1 MCIRDS
7 GSSVFTL
14 VSDKDNNHD
23 EAVTIAEESY
33 TAAGAL
39 ETVQET
45 IISVRNARVEQKQEF
60 QQRNV
65 KRVLGTEVVSTS
77 VTAGPLEERDV
88 GWFDPLAQSFLVEE
102 ETGVFLTK
110 CDVFFRTKD
119 DLDIPVVFQLRTMQ
133 GGFPT
138 QKILPFSEIVLSPD
152 QVNVSGDGS
161 VATTIEF
168 KSPVYLENGG
178 EYAICL
184 ASNSTKYSVYISRIG
199 EEDLLTNT
207 FISNQPYLGSLF
219 KSQNASTWE
228 PSQWEDLKFTLYR
241 ADFIE
246 SGSVEFYNPDLT
258 EGNNQIPYLMPDS
271 LSLKSKEVRVGLGTT
286 VFDANLQLG
295 NTVYQMATQATGNL
309 VGTAGTA
316 AGPNLAITDAG
327 IGYTPAS
334 SQVTYSG
341 VNLVTITGNGR
352 GAVGSI
358 TINSGSIVSNGAT
371 ITSGGSG
378 YQIGDVVG
386 FNTLGIA
393 SVGRNA
399 RLTITSIGA
408 TSELIVNEV
417 QGNFVVGAANTV
429 MFVDSNTVV
438 RELNSE
444 NGGDVQVSSINQDND
459 GLHIKVNHKNHG
471 MYFSD
476 NKVEIYGVQSDI
488 KPTKLT
494 SAYTATSTSPL
505 SVVKAE
511 DFEEFENVGVGT
523 TNTGFLRIG
532 EEIIEYT
539 SVSGNTIGGNITRG
553 ANPVSYPV
561 GTPVYKYELADVNLK
576 RINKTHDLSDVTK
589 SDPITFDSYNIKVD
603 MSEKFNVNN
612 DDRSNDVGL
621 PQLFVGQ
628 TKSAGGY
635 DIRATQNMPFE
646 VVTPVVQNLTVKGTS
661 LTAEVRTTTGKS
673 LSGNELPFLDAG
685 YEAVALNESNYMTSP
700 RLIASKV
707 NADAKLTNLVGSKS
721 LNMRVFLNTTD
732 SRISPVIDGQRVST
746 ILTSN
751 RVNDVIDDYTTD
763 PRANSL
769 TEDPTA
775 CQYLSKELNL
785 ENPATSIKILV
796 GAHIHLDADIRAFYA
811 VSDKQGFK
819 PVFTPFPGYKN
830 LDKQGQVISPK
841 NNNGQSDTL
850 VVKSNSY
857 GFEPQDI
864 EYKDYTFTA
873 DNLPSF
879 RSYRIKIVLTSK
891 NQAYVPRMKDLR
903 VLALA

>member
-1 MCIRDS
+1 
-7 GSSVFTL
+7 
-14 VSDKDNNHD
+14 
-23 EAVTIAEESY
+23 
-33 TAAGAL
+33 
-39 ETVQET
+39 
-45 IISVRNARVEQKQEF
+45 
-60 QQRNV
+60 
-65 KRVLGTEVVSTS
+65 
-77 VTAGPLEERDV
+77 
-88 GWFDPLAQSFLVEE
+88 
-102 ETGVFLTK
+102 
-110 CDVFFRTKD
+110 
-119 DLDIPVVFQLRTMQ
+119 
-133 GGFPT
+133 
-138 QKILPFSEIVLSPD
+138 
-152 QVNVSGDGS
+152 
-161 VATTIEF
+161 
-168 KSPVYLENGG
+168 
-178 EYAICL
+178 
-184 ASNSTKYSVYISRIG
+184 
-199 EEDLLTNT
+199 
-207 FISNQPYLGSLF
+207 
-219 KSQNASTWE
+219 
-228 PSQWEDLKFTLYR
+228 
-241 ADFIE
+241 
-246 SGSVEFYNPDLT
+246 
-258 EGNNQIPYLMPDS
+258 
-271 LSLKSKEVRVGLGTT
+271 
-286 VFDANLQLG
+286 
-295 NTVYQMATQATGNL
+295 
-309 VGTAGTA
+309 
-316 AGPNLAITDAG
+316 
-327 IGYTPAS
+327 
-334 SQVTYSG
+334 
-341 VNLVTITGNGR
+341 
-352 GAVGSI
+352 
-358 TINSGSIVSNGAT
+358 
-371 ITSGGSG
+371 
-378 YQIGDVVG
+378 
-386 FNTLGIA
+386 
-393 SVGRNA
+393 
-399 RLTITSIGA
+399 
-408 TSELIVNEV
+408 
-417 QGNFVVGAANTV
+417 
-429 MFVDSNTVV
+429 
-438 RELNSE
+438 
-444 NGGDVQVSSINQDND
+444 
-459 GLHIKVNHKNHG
+459 
-471 MYFSD
+471 
-476 NKVEIYGVQSDI
+476 
-488 KPTKLT
+488 
-494 SAYTATSTSPL
+494 
-505 SVVKAE
+505 
-511 DFEEFENVGVGT
+511 
-523 TNTGFLRIG
+523 
-532 EEIIEYT
+532 
-539 SVSGNTIGGNITRG
+539 
-553 ANPVSYPV
+553 
-561 GTPVYKYELADVNLK
+561 
-576 RINKTHDLSDVTK
+576 
-589 SDPITFDSYNIKVD
+589 

-857 GFEPQDI
+857 GFDPQDI

>member
-1 MCIRDS
+1 
-7 GSSVFTL
+7 
-14 VSDKDNNHD
+14 
-23 EAVTIAEESY
+23 
-33 TAAGAL
+33 
-39 ETVQET
+39 
-45 IISVRNARVEQKQEF
+45 
-60 QQRNV
+60 
-65 KRVLGTEVVSTS
+65 
-77 VTAGPLEERDV
+77 
-88 GWFDPLAQSFLVEE
+88 
-102 ETGVFLTK
+102 
-110 CDVFFRTKD
+110 
-119 DLDIPVVFQLRTMQ
+119 
-133 GGFPT
+133 
-138 QKILPFSEIVLSPD
+138 
-152 QVNVSGDGS
+152 
-161 VATTIEF
+161 
-168 KSPVYLENGG
+168 
-178 EYAICL
+178 
-184 ASNSTKYSVYISRIG
+184 
-199 EEDLLTNT
+199 
-207 FISNQPYLGSLF
+207 
-219 KSQNASTWE
+219 
-228 PSQWEDLKFTLYR
+228 
-241 ADFIE
+241 
-246 SGSVEFYNPDLT
+246 
-258 EGNNQIPYLMPDS
+258 
-271 LSLKSKEVRVGLGTT
+271 
-286 VFDANLQLG
+286 
-295 NTVYQMATQATGNL
+295 
-309 VGTAGTA
+309 
-316 AGPNLAITDAG
+316 
-327 IGYTPAS
+327 
-334 SQVTYSG
+334 
-341 VNLVTITGNGR
+341 
-352 GAVGSI
+352 
-358 TINSGSIVSNGAT
+358 
-371 ITSGGSG
+371 
-378 YQIGDVVG
+378 
-386 FNTLGIA
+386 
-393 SVGRNA
+393 
-399 RLTITSIGA
+399 
-408 TSELIVNEV
+408 
-417 QGNFVVGAANTV
+417 

-628 TKSAGGY
+628 SKSAGGY

-646 VVTPVVQNLTVKGTS
+646 IVTPVVQNLTVKGTS